1 MVQKSPLLLLLS
13 FVFLLMA
20 ASSCVSSK
28 KVQRDG
34 LILDRNKIKSDNK
47 DLNIEELE
55 GFIHQKTNGKTL
67 GLIRLNTFFYERFRP
82 AWIRET
88 LGEKPVIYD
97 SMQVVKSIRD
107 MKSYLAAKGYFHAE
121 LDKHIKKTKRA
132 AKVTYIIQSGSPYT
146 LRNVS
151 YSIRDTQLE
160 GFVKSELENS
170 LIQPGTNFDT
180 YKLDDERYRLT
191 THLRNQGYYFF
202 NRDYIS
208 YKVDSNL
215 HSRQMD
221 IVIEF
226 QQPKERDKETG
237 QIVEKK
243 HLRYR
248 MNDITV
254 NSDYKIAVDEYIPFD
269 TLVVQQWIKFPE
281 RPYKYYFLY
290 QNKLRITPPTIDRFI
305 FLRGGRFYSV
315 DNANLTH
322 NRLSNLAISRF
333 VNINLV
339 PAQEFPD
346 EGYGYLNG
354 YIDIGQNPVRIF
366 SIEAEGTNTGG
377 SLGIGSNFVYTNRNL
392 LRGGEV
398 FTIKLKGGLEMQRS
412 FGESMP
418 FFLGFNTVETG
429 IEARLIL
436 PKLFLPGRQQKYTRH
451 AAPSTTFTTGLN
463 FQSRPDYTRYILNFS
478 FGYEW
483 RETITKSHVLI
494 PVELN
499 SVRIFR
505 SAEFSDWLYSLKDPR
520 LIFQYTNHLVPLIRY
535 IFTFNN
541 QPLRKNRDFMFFR
554 GNAESS
560 GNLLYLADNL
570 LDQPITD
577 EGYYTKMGIRY
588 AQFVRGETEF
598 RYYKF
603 LNPKSN
609 LVFRIAGGVGAPF
622 GNSEVL
628 PVDKGFY
635 AGGANGIRGWEIR
648 SLGPGSFSDP
658 ENEFDKMGEVW
669 MESNLEYRF
678 PLYSFLYGAIY
689 ADAGNIWLLREN
701 LDFPDGK
708 FDASTFSDQ
717 IAISAGFGFRFD
729 LSFFI
734 FRIDTGIKL
743 KNPSKEINDR
753 WVDVNELKL
762 RDVVW
767 NFGIGYPF

>member
-1 MVQKSPLLLLLS
+1 MS
-13 FVFLLMA
+13 FMLLLMA

-34 LILDRNKIKSDNK
+34 LILDRNKIKTDNK

-55 GFIHQKTNGKTL
+55 GFIHQKPNGKAL
-67 GLIRLNTFFYERFRP
+67 GFIRLNTFFYERFKP
-82 AWIRET
+82 KWIRET
-88 LGEKPVIYD
+88 LGKKPVIYD
-97 SMQVVKSIRD
+97 SMQVVNSMRD

-121 LDKHIKKTKRA
+121 LDKDVKKKKKA
-132 AKVTYIIQSGSPYT
+132 AKVTYFIYSGSPYT

-151 YSIRDTQLE
+151 YSIHDSQLE
-160 GFVKSELENS
+160 GFINSDLENS
-170 LIQPGTNFDT
+170 LVKSGSNFDT
-180 YKLDDERYRLT
+180 YTLDDERYRLT
-191 THLRNQGYYFF
+191 TYLRNQGYYFF

-208 YKVDSNL
+208 YKVDSNFQ
-215 HSRQMD
+215 SRQMD

-226 QQPKERDKETG
+226 KQPTERDNETG
-237 QIVEKK
+237 QIIEKK

-248 MNDITV
+248 MNDITI
-254 NSDYKIAVDEYIPFD
+254 NTDYKIMVDEYIPYD
-269 TLVVQQWIKFPE
+269 TLVVPQWIKFPE

-290 QNKLRITPPTIDRFI
+290 HNKLRITPPTIDRFI
-305 FLRGGRFYSV
+305 FLRGGRYYSV
-315 DNANLTH
+315 DNANLTY
-322 NRLSNLAISRF
+322 NRLSNLAITRF
-333 VNINLV
+333 VNVNLV

-346 EGYGYLNG
+346 EGYGYLDG
-354 YIDIGQNPVRIF
+354 YIDIGRNPVQVY

-412 FGESMP
+412 FGESTP

-429 IEARLIL
+429 IEARLTL

-463 FQSRPDYTRYILNFS
+463 FQLRPDYTRYILNFS

-483 RETITKSHVLI
+483 RETVTKSHVFI
-494 PVELN
+494 PAELN

-505 SAEFSDWLYSLKDPR
+505 SAEFSDWLYGLKDPR
-520 LIFQYTNHLVPLIRY
+520 LIYQYTNHLVPLTRY

-570 LDQPITD
+570 LEQPTTD
-577 EGYYTKMGIRY
+577 EGYYTKLGIRY
-588 AQFVRGETEF
+588 AQFVRGEVDY

-603 LNPKSN
+603 VNPKSN
-609 LVFRIAGGVGAPF
+609 LVFRIAGGVGVPY

-628 PVDKGFY
+628 PVEKGFY

-648 SLGPGSFSDP
+648 ALGPGSFSDP

-678 PLYSFLYGAIY
+678 PMYSFLNGAVY
-689 ADAGNIWLLREN
+689 VDAGNIWLLSEN
-701 LDFPDGK
+701 LDFPGGE
-708 FDASTFSDQ
+708 FDAATFSDQ
-717 IAISAGFGFRFD
+717 IAISTGFGFRVD

-734 FRIDTGIKL
+734 FRVDTGIKL

-753 WVDVNELKL
+753 WVDMTQFRL